1 MRKTSRISVG
11 NPERKGPVG
20 RLRRIWN
27 NSIKKC
33 FKDVLYES
41 WTVFITQEQEPV
53 AGSCKHGNECLGSKM
68 AEKFLTS

>member
-33 FKDVLYES
+33 FKDVLYEN
-41 WTVFITQEQEPV
+41 WTVFITQEQALV
-53 AGSCKHGNECLGSKM
+53 NIVMNVWAQKWRKSS
-68 AEKFLTS
+68 